1 MTSAAPARKPYRKA
15 PPQHRETRHALPVAP
30 PPPAPQHDINQVKQ
44 HTLNTPSSS
53 LQLLPHLQTAASKQ
67 PQSSRLRHGPRT
79 SPPLLSDSEL
89 DVSSLS
95 SLELCIPPPPLFSS
109 HSHRPNRTR
118 TAAVGVTTS
127 PHHAGYRSPSAAR
140 KHSPTRCSRERHIRP
155 HRTQTATHPKSILKQ
170 PASLGVEHA
179 YDIIRK
185 SKSVELLDDSRGRGS
200 SVRHPPTRSLDRS
213 EQRVA
218 ASRRSSEPPSPSRT
232 NWNWKMQALQEKV
245 RFSNFLDEITSR
257 VMSPA
262 NLTLLGRT
270 PSKEQGS
277 PAPQRRRSTHRKQ
290 QAEGPST
297 DRTRRWDDWLASMQ
311 QSASW
316 YQPLEGEG
324 PKSDIIEGARP
335 KEEVLGGNRGIKMEV
350 LETKEPPRH
359 KHRLPVSNQSLLK
372 HVKVR
377 RLNSS
382 SSFKPLL
389 LL

>member
-1 MTSAAPARKPYRKA
+1 
-15 PPQHRETRHALPVAP
+15 
-30 PPPAPQHDINQVKQ
+30 Q
-44 HTLNTPSSS
+44 HTLSTPSSS

-67 PQSSRLRHGPRT
+67 PQSGGLRHGPRT

-118 TAAVGVTTS
+118 TTAVGVTTS
-127 PHHAGYRSPSAAR
+127 PHHAGHRSPTAAR
-140 KHSPTRCSRERHIRP
+140 KHSPTRCSRDRHIRP

-232 NWNWKMQALQEKV
+232 SWNWKMQALQEKV

-290 QAEGPST
+290 KTEAPST

-311 QSASW
+311 RSASW

-335 KEEVLGGNRGIKMEV
+335 KEEVLGGNRGVKMEV
-350 LETKEPPRH
+350 LETKEPPRR

-377 RLNSS
+377 PLNSS
-382 SSFKPLL
+382 SFKLLPHILL